1 MVQHSIDRESE
12 IGQNPRFADQSSSGN
27 SDRRVNHL
35 RCCAMEKN
43 HLKVRTDRGARH
55 DGGFMAMQSVI

>member
-1 MVQHSIDRESE
+1 VKHSIDRESE
-12 IGQNPRFADQSSSGN
+12 IGQNPWFADQSSSGN

-43 HLKVRTDRGARH
+43 HHEGQNRPRST
-55 DGGFMAMQSVI
+55 S